1 MKANPDLF
9 YIAFSN
15 ILSNAIKYGAD
26 KPVKVLLEFDQ
37 EFIIIKIIDQGIGIP
52 EKDLS
57 NIYYSFFRASNV
69 GEIYGNGLGLV
80 LARNIFILHDA
91 QLELE
96 TVENKGTTVRVKIPK
111 PSF

>member
-1 MKANPDLF
+1 MSVF
-9 YIAFSN
+9 
-15 ILSNAIKYGAD
+15 G
-26 KPVKVLLEFDQ
+26 
-37 EFIIIKIIDQGIGIP
+37 IKIIDQGIGIP

-80 LARNIFILHDA
+80 LARNIFILHDV
-91 QLELE
+91 QLDLDTE
-96 TVENKGTTVRVKIPK
+96 ENKGTTVSVKIPK